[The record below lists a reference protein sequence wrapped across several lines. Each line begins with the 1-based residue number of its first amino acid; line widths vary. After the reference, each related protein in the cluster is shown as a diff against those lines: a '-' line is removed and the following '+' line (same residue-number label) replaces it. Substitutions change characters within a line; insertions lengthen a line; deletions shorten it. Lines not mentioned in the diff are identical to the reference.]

1 MAALPEPMSLLLVC
15 GCMQILISVKLIRK
29 FESIIQ
35 RVANLNGYCIFY
47 CAIFVYVW
55 LLFSYF
61 YTPAFILLN
70 SLFLVPQ
77 IVHNVR
83 MGNKLGPEHEYL
95 AILAS
100 PQAYF
105 LYLKGYP

>member
-1 MAALPEPMSLLLVC
+1 
-15 GCMQILISVKLIRK
+15 MQVLISVKLIKK

-35 RVANLNGYCIFY
+35 RVANLKGYCVFY

-61 YTPAFILLN
+61 YTPVFVILN

-83 MGNKLGPEHEYL
+83 MGNKLGP
-95 AILAS
+95 
-100 PQAYF
+100 
-105 LYLKGYP
+105 